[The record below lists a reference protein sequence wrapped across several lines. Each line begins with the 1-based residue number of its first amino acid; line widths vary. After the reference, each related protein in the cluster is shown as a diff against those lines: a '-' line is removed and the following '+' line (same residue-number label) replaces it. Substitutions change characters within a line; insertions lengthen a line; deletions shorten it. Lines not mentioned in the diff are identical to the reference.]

1 MIKSTFT
8 EEILPGKLRFLC
20 SVKLYLFITF
30 MFVSENVQNLQ
41 NVQNVQ
47 NFSWSPHIQ
56 VQQVILK
63 AGQIDHIRNSRL
75 DFSTLLRFK
84 NF

>member
-1 MIKSTFT
+1 
-8 EEILPGKLRFLC
+8 
-20 SVKLYLFITF
+20 